1 MTPHP
6 ALRSEEELN
15 MYFIL
20 IVQYSQGDVQLHLL
34 WTKLQDRAPPPIL
47 CV

>member
-6 ALRSEEELN
+6 AIRSEEELN
-15 MYFIL
+15 INFIL

-34 WTKLQDRAPPPIL
+34 WTKLPDRAPPL
-47 CV
+47 FCV